1 MLIVL
6 FEKRIAA
13 SISLAALPLF
23 IPAQKNISVALTNL
37 LQANVLQAAA
47 NKTAPRYSPMAYS
60 RRQK

>member
-13 SISLAALPLF
+13 SVSLAALPLF
-23 IPAQKNISVALTNL
+23 IPAQKEISVTLT
-37 LQANVLQAAA
+37 NVLQAAA
-47 NKTAPRYSPMAYS
+47 NKTAPRYSPDAYS